1 MQTNLAVEA
10 GKVAPER
17 EGDRNNPLLERVALA
32 LNSTLE
38 LREVL
43 RALGEITLEMT
54 GAARC
59 GLFLLDEREV
69 EPVVAIGTVS
79 DDDLW
84 KEFQAMG
91 AVHVDLIPT
100 AWERLL
106 RGRAVP
112 VPDAASSVLIP
123 PSWTERFNLQSLA
136 LVPLLAMGE
145 PCGLMGVDY
154 QAVHEFDD
162 GETRLLEAI
171 GMYAG
176 VAIRN
181 ARLFDSTRKRARLQE
196 ALAAGAAA
204 LVSPLE
210 PSGIARELAGAY
222 SVLLNARLC
231 AIGLIDEERTRL
243 TTLASQGADSIGRSL
258 QIADLPERFTSRLLD
273 AENLPRSIDLGD
285 DPWLGETLGASTPGV
300 KSYVVLPLFVGE
312 DVRGGVLLGFA
323 TSAPLD
329 EEERAAAEALAS
341 MAAAALERSML
352 LERLEQ
358 QLRRLEV
365 LHALGSALAEQ
376 AHAARLVDRLNE
388 LLSGDGIEVAGLAF
402 RDRDLAR
409 RLGGDEPT
417 PQERALWRKGGQAAV
432 LPDGA
437 IAVPMR
443 LGRRLVGS
451 VRVRPSDLSSE
462 DRSFIEALATGVAE
476 VASRGALR
484 SEVEEAERERAV
496 AAERERIAA
505 DLHDSAGQLFVAI
518 KLLARQQQEHIPED
532 SPWAQRF
539 SRFAELADRGKW
551 EIDQVIRALAF
562 FPAARRGVAAAI
574 KSLSHNFE
582 MDSGIEVLVQVEGAP
597 VRLTPQVER
606 ALYRTAHEALAN
618 AWRHARCST
627 INVGLTFGKD
637 ELELTVTDDGVGLG
651 QALKEEGPR
660 VGLANMRKA
669 IEQVGGSFRIR
680 SAKPRGVRVE
690 ARVARKGAT
699 SGS

>member
-1 MQTNLAVEA
+1 MQT
-10 GKVAPER
+10 KVADGARTIALGE
-17 EGDRNNPLLERVALA
+17 DRTDPLLERVALA

-43 RALGEITLEMT
+43 RLLAEITLEAT

-59 GLFLLDEREV
+59 GLFLLEGRV
-69 EPVVAIGTVS
+69 IEPVVAIGTVP
-79 DDDLW
+79 DEDLW
-84 KEFQAMG
+84 AEFRAMG
-91 AVHVDLIPT
+91 SVPVDRIPM
-100 AWERLL
+100 AWDSLL
-106 RGRAVP
+106 RGRPVP
-112 VPDAASSVLIP
+112 VGDAASSLLIP
-123 PSWTERFNLQSLA
+123 ESWTERFDLRSVA

-154 QAVHEFDD
+154 QEDHEFTES
-162 GETRLLEAI
+162 ETRLLEAI

-204 LVSPLE
+204 LVSPLD
-210 PSGIARELAGAY
+210 PSGIARELANAY
-222 SVLLNARLC
+222 SELLNARLC
-231 AIGLIDEERTRL
+231 AIGLVDEERT
-243 TTLASQGADSIGRSL
+243 TVTALAAHGTDSLGRSL
-258 QIADLPERFTSRLLD
+258 AVADIPERIVSQLSDTASLTRFIDLGNDPWL
-273 AENLPRSIDLGD
+273 AENLGGSSQRIS
-285 DPWLGETLGASTPGV
+285 
-300 KSYVVLPLFVGE
+300 SYVVLPLFIGE
-312 DVRGGVLLGFA
+312 DVRGGVLLGFRDA
-323 TSAPLD
+323 KSLD
-329 EEERAAAEALAS
+329 GEERAAAEALAS

-352 LERLEQ
+352 LEKLEQ

-376 AHAARLVDRLNE
+376 AHAERLVGRLNE
-388 LLSGDGIEVAGLAF
+388 LLAHDGIEVAGLAF

-417 PQERALWRKGGQAAV
+417 SQERALWRKGGSEAV
-432 LPDGA
+432 LPDGT

-443 LGRRLVGS
+443 LGRRLVGT
-451 VRVRPSDLSSE
+451 VRVRGADLSAE
-462 DRSFIEALATGVAE
+462 DRSFIEALASGVAE

-518 KLLARQQQEHIPED
+518 KLLSRQQQEHIPDD

-627 INVGLTFGKD
+627 VVVELTFGKE
-637 ELELTVTDDGVGLG
+637 ELVLTVTDDGVGLG
-651 QALKEEGPR
+651 QALREEGPR

-669 IEQVGGSFRIR
+669 IEEVGGSFRIR

-690 ARVARKGAT
+690 ARVARRGT
-699 SGS
+699 SSGS

>member
-1 MQTNLAVEA
+1 MQT
-10 GKVAPER
+10 KVAVDTRQGAPG
-17 EGDRNNPLLERVALA
+17 EGGRTDPLLERVALA

-43 RALGEITLEMT
+43 RVLGEITLEVT

-59 GLFLLDEREV
+59 GLFLLDGREV
-69 EPVVAIGTVS
+69 EPVVAIGAVA
-79 DDDLW
+79 DEDLW
-84 KEFQAMG
+84 EEFRAMG
-91 AVHVDLIPT
+91 SVSVDGIPT
-100 AWERLL
+100 AWDHLL

-112 VPDAASSVLIP
+112 IPDAASSTLIP
-123 PSWTERFNLQSLA
+123 ASWTERFGLKSLA

-145 PCGLMGVDY
+145 PCGLLGVDY
-154 QAVHEFDD
+154 QDSHEFSG

-210 PSGIARELAGAY
+210 PSGIARELADAY
-222 SVLLNARLC
+222 ADLLNARLC
-231 AIGLIDEERTRL
+231 AIGLVDEERTTL
-243 TTLASQGADSIGRSL
+243 TTLASHGTDSIGRFIHVSD
-258 QIADLPERFTSRLLD
+258 IPERFVARMMDTSSL
-273 AENLPRSIDLGD
+273 ARSIDLGD
-285 DPWLGETLGASTPGV
+285 DPWLAENLAGPTHEIS
-300 KSYVVLPLFVGE
+300 SYVVLPLFIGD
-312 DVRGGVLLGFA
+312 DVRGGVLLGFPG
-323 TSAPLD
+323 TAPLD
-329 EEERAAAEALAS
+329 AEERAAAEALAS

-388 LLSGDGIEVAGLAF
+388 LLADDGIEIAGLAF

-409 RLGGDEPT
+409 RLGGDDPT
-417 PQERALWRKGGQAAV
+417 APERTLWRKGGSGAI
-432 LPDGA
+432 LPDGT

-443 LGRRLVGS
+443 LGRRLVGT
-451 VRVRPSDLSSE
+451 VRVRPADLSVE

-627 INVGLTFGKD
+627 INVQLTFDKE
-637 ELELTVTDDGVGLG
+637 ELVLTVTDDGIGLG

-669 IEQVGGSFRIR
+669 IEQIGGSFRIR

-690 ARVARKGAT
+690 ARVARKGT
-699 SGS
+699 SSGS